1 MKFPDDSKVAI
12 DCTLTWSESEFRLHP
27 PSLGRR
33 ERYTFAFLVRT
44 AMASNRIWRALS
56 AFKTST
62 RRWTPIAQ
70 STITA
75 APQRLALTSW
85 NIDAFSSRP
94 ISRAKLILGHIL
106 EAPRPSDIVFLQ
118 EVTRDVRV
126 ALLQDSRV
134 RTAFLATDA
143 EDETAFENVP
153 FATMTLLSNARFASG
168 LEPPQERSTGVDGRD
183 KIMLGRVSRMPLPS
197 KYRRDALCV
206 EVVRPGV
213 PGTILRLI
221 NVHLDSLWD
230 TQLYRT
236 QQLEILSAVLR
247 EPGCDGG
254 IVAGDFNAITRE
266 DDALVDKN
274 GLVDAWVALRG
285 SADPDGGTWGVG
297 VVRRPGR
304 LDKVAMVGLEAEEIE
319 VLRPGFIEV
328 PRPGEESL
336 EIPWSDHCGLKCTF
350 TF

>member
-33 ERYTFAFLVRT
+33 ERYIFAFLVHT

-168 LEPPQERSTGVDGRD
+168 LEPPQEPSTGVDGRD

-221 NVHLDSLWD
+221 NVHLDSLWG

-254 IVAGDFNAITRE
+254 IIAGDFNAISRE

-319 VLRPGFIEV
+319 VLRPGVIEV

-336 EIPWSDHCGLKCTF
+336 EIPWSDHCGLRCTF
-350 TF
+350 TI